1 MILFYILTI
10 ETKGESS
17 MKKKLTAG
25 VLAGVLIAGGGLG
38 FYRASA
44 EEPNTG
50 ENPVKQEMEVNGMME
65 SGDMQEMMQGHKM
78 NFGQMKPHMKDMHPE
93 LTDKQME
100 EHYKSMH
107 GTGGAADSKNF
118 QR

>member
-1 MILFYILTI
+1 
-10 ETKGESS
+10 

-38 FYRASA
+38 FYKVSA

-50 ENPVKQEMEVNGMME
+50 ENTVKQEMEMNGMME
-65 SGDMQEMMQGHKM
+65 SGDMHKM
-78 NFGQMKPHMKDMHPE
+78 NFGHMKPHIKEMHPE
-93 LTDKQME
+93 LTEKQMA

-107 GTGGAADSKNF
+107 GTGEAASKNF
-118 QR
+118 KT